1 MLTSRAAAES
11 IQASTTVANDDAA
24 GTTRGVHSVSD
35 SYPRRLAIL
44 AALMVAAACRSQP
57 GAVNPNDPE
66 ILAAVEAILDRA
78 VDAAAATDAE
88 GVLSATTKDDTFTFI
103 TADRMLK
110 GYDESLAAF
119 RKTYAL
125 LQGQTN
131 QTVERRTRV
140 LSPDVVLV
148 SAVSEGT
155 YTDKAGFTSAPV
167 GLGSTAVFVRRGEEW
182 RVIHFHQSVAK

>member
-1 MLTSRAAAES
+1 MLFRSYRRR
-11 IQASTTVANDDAA
+11 VA
-24 GTTRGVHSVSD
+24 VV
-35 SYPRRLAIL
+35 
-44 AALMVAAACRSQP
+44 AALLIAAACRSRP
-57 GAVNPNDPE
+57 VAVNPNDPE
-66 ILAAVEAILDRA
+66 MVAAVEAILDKA
-78 VDAAAATDAE
+78 VAAAAATDAE
-88 GVLSATTKDDTFTFI
+88 GVLSATTRDDTFTFI
-103 TADRMLK
+103 TGDRMLR

-131 QTVERRTRV
+131 QIVEKRTRV

-155 YTDKAGFTSAPV
+155 YTDKAGFTSPPV
-167 GLGSTAVFVRRGEEW
+167 GLGSTAVFVRHGEEW